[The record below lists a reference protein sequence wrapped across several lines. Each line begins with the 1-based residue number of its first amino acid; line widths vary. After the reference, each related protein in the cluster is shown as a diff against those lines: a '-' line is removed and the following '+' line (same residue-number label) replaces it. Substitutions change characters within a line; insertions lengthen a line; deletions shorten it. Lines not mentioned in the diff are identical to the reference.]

1 MAGLGRRVPRP
12 SPLPS
17 RCGPPPSPFLCRR
30 ERRRRRPAAALPS
43 RSRHPLLPRLFP
55 SPLPQPRSLAESL
68 LVPSST
74 PPAKFAIYPFSA
86 AASASRLL
94 PVTHFHSQLLLS
106 VQIVAAARGRG
117 HRALLLLL
125 QVASRGPE
133 HLGEPPHCWPRRAL
147 WSRAFRRRRHHP
159 QKSCC
164 LSTY

>member
-1 MAGLGRRVPRP
+1 MGRRVPHP

-55 SPLPQPRSLAESL
+55 SPLPQPRSLAQSL

-94 PVTHFHSQLLLS
+94 PSPTSTPSSSSPSKSSPPL
-106 VQIVAAARGRG
+106 AAAATARCYSCCKSR
-117 HRALLLLL
+117 L
-125 QVASRGPE
+125 RGPE
-133 HLGEPPHCWPRRAL
+133 HLGEPPHCWPRRVL

-159 QKSCC
+159 QKSCW